1 MGPIGHLALGLAAK
15 PAAPRVPLLVLILAT
30 EALDLLT
37 LAFLAIGIEKY
48 GVTHTD
54 FSQGLVMESP
64 ASIAWSPSLI
74 MALVWSSLAAAI
86 AFLIFRDRR
95 AGAIIG
101 LLVFSHWVLDFIAH
115 PRELPLL
122 LGGSQMLGL
131 CLWCSGPGLV
141 TAGILEFALL
151 AGGLA
156 IYVVH
161 RRTHPRPM
169 GGRQDLLNRSGT

>member
-15 PAAPRVPLLVLILAT
+15 PAAPRVPLLVLLLAT

-37 LAFLAIGIEKY
+37 LAFLAIGLEKY

-54 FSQGLVMESP
+54 LSQGLVMVSP
-64 ASIAWSPSLI
+64 ASIAWSHGLA

-86 AFLIFRDRR
+86 AFLAFRDRR
-95 AGAIIG
+95 AGVIVG
-101 LLVFSHWVLDFIAH
+101 LLVFSHWVLDLIVH
-115 PRELPLL
+115 PAELPLL

-141 TAGILEFALL
+141 IAGILEFALL
-151 AGGLA
+151 AAGLA
-156 IYVVH
+156 TYVVH
-161 RRTHPRPM
+161 RKTHTRPT
-169 GGRQDLLNRSGT
+169 GGSQDLKVA

>member
-37 LAFLAIGIEKY
+37 LAFLAIGLEKY

-54 FSQGLVMESP
+54 LSQGLVMVSP
-64 ASIAWSPSLI
+64 ASIAWSHGLA

-101 LLVFSHWVLDFIAH
+101 LLVFSHWVLDFIVH
-115 PRELPLL
+115 PQELPLL

-141 TAGILEFALL
+141 IAGILEFALL

-161 RRTHPRPM
+161 RKTHARHT
-169 GGRQDLLNRSGT
+169 GSSQDLKAA